1 MKLSGQIPE
10 GSGLKWE
17 LRYSM
22 AFVLQGPCHRF
33 SHKEHISMKHKMHL
47 PTVELVL
54 AAALFIAVWLGVQA
68 TRQAS
73 AAGLG

>member
-1 MKLSGQIPE
+1 
-10 GSGLKWE
+10 
-17 LRYSM
+17 
-22 AFVLQGPCHRF
+22 
-33 SHKEHISMKHKMHL
+33 MKHKMHL

-73 AAGLG
+73 AAGLGQVGSTATDTPNSKF